1 MILFISNNESINFEN
16 NEIKKVKLKAEAIK
30 INVKNFKS
38 KATAI
43 IVDEEYISSNPELL
57 EYLKD
62 NLQNQLI
69 IYKTSDNE
77 LDYPYIIDIN
87 KEENIDQQLK
97 NIISKLENPD
107 IENEEKTSKNKKFK
121 DNNKKISQEI
131 KDMIS
136 QLSVQETKNQDSN
149 EKESPN
155 DTDELSFNN
164 ILEKEN
170 KNESVNDDVEQK
182 IEAEAIKINLKNFKS
197 KATAIIVDEE
207 FEKLIRKIENPD
219 IENEEKTSKNK
230 KFNDNNKKISQEIKD
245 MINQLSV
252 QETKN
257 QDSNEKE
264 SPNDTDE
271 LSFNNILEKENKNE
285 NINDDLEQKSEVV
298 KTQDDI
304 HIQEEKKENI
314 HTEENL
320 DISDILK
327 GKPEEESKADS
338 YELAKSELLK
348 GFDDITK
355 TNKGNNSNNFTS
367 KNNSGDNKNIE
378 SKKLANL
385 EKIARRKAEEKEKKK
400 KQQEKN
406 NIVVTKTQE
415 NKSTKEEI
423 DLETI
428 DAVKHD
434 VDIQKKKENELKSLI
449 DGFED
454 VAHVKKE
461 KIDEYLNKQ
470 YSPTSQNDNIYMS
483 VNSVQKEKKFDFKIP
498 KFGGIKN
505 KKDEDVASSNMSVSY
520 NQNFIMNTN
529 GEIAVVGGLKGV
541 GTTYCCFKIANSYPN
556 KKVAY
561 VQYIEDDIEISILK
575 EAKEKGYIND
585 NINIYSSSEKLS
597 AYQNNDIVIVDY
609 GYFDKFNNLLMLD
622 FERASNKYFVV
633 NYSFNKFTSRNNA
646 ISYSEYNPNFIT
658 IFNMYDETQLIN
670 LQKEFKDLNIQ
681 IFGFR
686 NLI

>member
-1 MILFISNNESINFEN
+1 MIIFISNKESINFEN

-38 KATAI
+38 KAKAI
-43 IVDEEYISSNPELL
+43 IVDEEYISSNPEIFD
-57 EYLKD
+57 YLKD

-77 LDYPYIIDIN
+77 IDYPYIIDIN
-87 KEENIDQQLK
+87 KEESIDQQLE
-97 NIISKLENPD
+97 NLIRKLENPD
-107 IENEEKTSKNKKFK
+107 ISDEREKTSKNKKFK
-121 DNNKKISQEI
+121 DNNKIISQEI

-136 QLSVQETKNQDSN
+136 QLSIQDTENQESTNNDSA
-149 EKESPN
+149 
-155 DTDELSFNN
+155 D
-164 ILEKEN
+164 
-170 KNESVNDDVEQK
+170 
-182 IEAEAIKINLKNFKS
+182 
-197 KATAIIVDEE
+197 
-207 FEKLIRKIENPD
+207 
-219 IENEEKTSKNK
+219 
-230 KFNDNNKKISQEIKD
+230 
-245 MINQLSV
+245 
-252 QETKN
+252 
-257 QDSNEKE
+257 
-264 SPNDTDE
+264 DTDE

-285 NINDDLEQKSEVV
+285 NVNDDVEQKSE
-298 KTQDDI
+298 DEGDL
-304 HIQEEKKENI
+304 QEEKKENI
-314 HTEENL
+314 HPKDSL
-320 DISDILK
+320 DVSDILK
-327 GKPEEESKADS
+327 EIPEEKSKTNS

-355 TNKGNNSNNFTS
+355 ANNSNNFKS
-367 KNNSGDNKNIE
+367 KNNSGDNKSIE
-378 SKKLANL
+378 DKKLANL

-400 KQQEKN
+400 KQQEKESKS
-406 NIVVTKTQE
+406 V
-415 NKSTKEEI
+415 NKQKEIKPAKVDI

-434 VDIQKKKENELKSLI
+434 VDIQKKKEIELKNLI

-454 VAHVKKE
+454 AAHVKKE

-498 KFGGIKN
+498 KFGGIKS
-505 KKDEDVASSNMSVSY
+505 KKDEDTLSSNISVSY
-520 NQNFIMNTN
+520 NQNFIINTN
-529 GEIAVVGGLKGV
+529 GEIAVVGGLRGV

-556 KKVAY
+556 KKVGY
-561 VQYIEDDIEISILK
+561 VQYLEDDIEISILK

-585 NINIYSSSEKLS
+585 NINIYSATEKLS

-609 GYFDKFNNLLMLD
+609 GYFDKFNNSLMLD
-622 FERASNKYFVV
+622 FERTSNKYFVV
-633 NYSFNKFTSRNNA
+633 NYSFNKFTSINNA

-658 IFNMYDETQLIN
+658 IFNMYEETQLIN

>member
-38 KATAI
+38 KAKAI
-43 IVDEEYISSNPELL
+43 IVDEEYISSNPELFD
-57 EYLKD
+57 YLKD

-77 LDYPYIIDIN
+77 IDYPYIIDIN
-87 KEENIDQQLK
+87 KEENIDQQLE
-97 NIISKLENPD
+97 NLIRKLENPD
-107 IENEEKTSKNKKFK
+107 IENKEKTSKNKKFR
-121 DNNKKISQEI
+121 DNNKIISQEI

-136 QLSVQETKNQDSN
+136 QLSSPETKNQYSDK
-149 EKESPN
+149 KESAD

-170 KNESVNDDVEQK
+170 KND
-182 IEAEAIKINLKNFKS
+182 
-197 KATAIIVDEE
+197 
-207 FEKLIRKIENPD
+207 KL
-219 IENEEKTSKNK
+219 S
-230 KFNDNNKKISQEIKD
+230 DN
-245 MINQLSV
+245 V
-252 QETKN
+252 
-257 QDSNEKE
+257 
-264 SPNDTDE
+264 
-271 LSFNNILEKENKNE
+271 
-285 NINDDLEQKSEVV
+285 EQKSEVV

-314 HTEENL
+314 HSK
-320 DISDILK
+320 DSFDVSDILK
-327 GKPEEESKADS
+327 EIPEEKSKTDS

-355 TNKGNNSNNFTS
+355 ANNSNNFTS

-415 NKSTKEEI
+415 NKSPKEDI

-434 VDIQKKKENELKSLI
+434 VDIQKKKESELKNLI

-454 VAHVKKE
+454 AAHVKKE

-470 YSPTSQNDNIYMS
+470 YSPTSKNDNIYMS
-483 VNSVQKEKKFDFKIP
+483 VNSVQKEKKFDFNFKIP
-498 KFGGIKN
+498 KLGGIKN
-505 KKDEDVASSNMSVSY
+505 KKDEDTLSPNISVPY
-520 NQNFIMNTN
+520 NQNFIINTN
-529 GEIAVVGGLKGV
+529 GEIAVVGGLRGV

-556 KKVAY
+556 VKVGY
-561 VQYIEDDIEISILK
+561 VQYIEDEIEISILK

-585 NINIYSSSEKLS
+585 NINIYSASEKLS
-597 AYQNNDIVIVDY
+597 AYQNSDIVIVDY
-609 GYFDKFNNLLMLD
+609 GYFDKFNNPLMLD
-622 FERASNKYFVV
+622 FERTSNKYFVV
-633 NYSFNKFTSRNNA
+633 NYSFNKFTSINNA
-646 ISYSEYNPNFIT
+646 ISYSAYNPNFIT

>member
-16 NEIKKVKLKAEAIK
+16 NQIKKVKLKAEAIK

-69 IYKTSDNE
+69 INKTSDNDM
-77 LDYPYIIDIN
+77 DYPYIIDIN
-87 KEENIDQQLK
+87 KEENIDIQLE
-97 NIISKLENPD
+97 KLIRKIENPD

-170 KNESVNDDVEQK
+170 RNESVNDDVEQK
-182 IEAEAIKINLKNFKS
+182 
-197 KATAIIVDEE
+197 
-207 FEKLIRKIENPD
+207 R
-219 IENEEKTSKNK
+219 
-230 KFNDNNKKISQEIKD
+230 
-245 MINQLSV
+245 
-252 QETKN
+252 
-257 QDSNEKE
+257 
-264 SPNDTDE
+264 
-271 LSFNNILEKENKNE
+271 
-285 NINDDLEQKSEVV
+285 EVV
-298 KTQDDI
+298 KTQGDI

-314 HTEENL
+314 NTKDDL

-327 GKPEEESKADS
+327 GKPEEESKAD
-338 YELAKSELLK
+338 YYALTKSDLLK
-348 GFDDITK
+348 GFNNITNP
-355 TNKGNNSNNFTS
+355 NKSNNTNNIMS
-367 KNNSGDNKNIE
+367 KSITEDNRSIE
-378 SKKLANL
+378 DKKLANL

-406 NIVVTKTQE
+406 NIVVTKIQE
-415 NKSTKEEI
+415 NKSPKEEI

-434 VDIQKKKENELKSLI
+434 VDIQKKKESELKNLI

-454 VAHVKKE
+454 AAHVKKE

-498 KFGGIKN
+498 KFGGIKS

-520 NQNFIMNTN
+520 NQNFIINTN

-575 EAKEKGYIND
+575 ESKEKGYIND
-585 NINIYSSSEKLS
+585 NINIYSSSEKIS

-633 NYSFNKFTSRNNA
+633 NYSFNKFTSINNA

>member
-38 KATAI
+38 KAKAI
-43 IVDEEYISSNPELL
+43 IVDEEYISSNPELFD
-57 EYLKD
+57 YLKD
-62 NLQNQLI
+62 TLQNQLI

-77 LDYPYIIDIN
+77 IDYPYIIDIN
-87 KEENIDQQLK
+87 KEESIDQQLK
-97 NIISKLENPD
+97 NIISKLENSD

-164 ILEKEN
+164 ILEKE
-170 KNESVNDDVEQK
+170 KNNDITSDDVEQK
-182 IEAEAIKINLKNFKS
+182 
-197 KATAIIVDEE
+197 
-207 FEKLIRKIENPD
+207 
-219 IENEEKTSKNK
+219 
-230 KFNDNNKKISQEIKD
+230 
-245 MINQLSV
+245 
-252 QETKN
+252 
-257 QDSNEKE
+257 
-264 SPNDTDE
+264 
-271 LSFNNILEKENKNE
+271 
-285 NINDDLEQKSEVV
+285 SEVD
-298 KTQDDI
+298 KTQDEGDL
-304 HIQEEKKENI
+304 QEEKKDNI
-314 HTEENL
+314 HPKDSL
-320 DISDILK
+320 DVSDISKEI
-327 GKPEEESKADS
+327 PEEKSKTDS
-338 YELAKSELLK
+338 YALTKSELLK
-348 GFDDITK
+348 GFDNITNP
-355 TNKGNNSNNFTS
+355 NKSNNTNNIMS
-367 KNNSGDNKNIE
+367 KSNTEDNKSME
-378 SKKLANL
+378 DKKLANL

-415 NKSTKEEI
+415 NKSPKEEI

-434 VDIQKKKENELKSLI
+434 VDIQKKKESELKNLI

-454 VAHVKKE
+454 AAHVKKE

-483 VNSVQKEKKFDFKIP
+483 VNSVLKEKKFDFKIP
-498 KFGGIKN
+498 KFGGIKS
-505 KKDEDVASSNMSVSY
+505 KKDEDSVTTNTSASY
-520 NQNFIMNTN
+520 NQNFIINTN
-529 GEIAVVGGLKGV
+529 GEIAVVGGLRGV

-633 NYSFNKFTSRNNA
+633 NYSFNKFTSINNA

>member
-38 KATAI
+38 KAKAI
-43 IVDEEYISSNPELL
+43 IVDEEYISSNPELFD
-57 EYLKD
+57 YLKG

-69 IYKTSDNE
+69 IYKTSDNDI
-77 LDYPYIIDIN
+77 DYPYIININ
-87 KEENIDQQLK
+87 KEENIDQQLE
-97 NIISKLENPD
+97 NLISKLENPD
-107 IENEEKTSKNKKFK
+107 IENEEKTSKNKKFR
-121 DNNKKISQEI
+121 DNNKIISQEI

-136 QLSVQETKNQDSN
+136 QLSSPETKNQDSD
-149 EKESPN
+149 EKESAD

-170 KNESVNDDVEQK
+170 KNDKLSDDVE
-182 IEAEAIKINLKNFKS
+182 E
-197 KATAIIVDEE
+197 
-207 FEKLIRKIENPD
+207 
-219 IENEEKTSKNK
+219 
-230 KFNDNNKKISQEIKD
+230 
-245 MINQLSV
+245 
-252 QETKN
+252 
-257 QDSNEKE
+257 
-264 SPNDTDE
+264 
-271 LSFNNILEKENKNE
+271 
-285 NINDDLEQKSEVV
+285 KSEVV

-314 HTEENL
+314 HTKDDIDINDLLEE
-320 DISDILK
+320 
-327 GKPEEESKADS
+327 KPEEESKANS
-338 YELAKSELLK
+338 YELAKSELLR

-355 TNKGNNSNNFTS
+355 ANKGNNSNNFTS

-415 NKSTKEEI
+415 NKSPKEDI

-434 VDIQKKKENELKSLI
+434 VDIQKKKESELKNLI

-454 VAHVKKE
+454 AAHVKKE

-483 VNSVQKEKKFDFKIP
+483 VNSVQKEKKFDFNFKIP
-498 KFGGIKN
+498 KLGGIKN
-505 KKDEDVASSNMSVSY
+505 KKDEDTLSPNISVPY
-520 NQNFIMNTN
+520 NQNFIINTN
-529 GEIAVVGGLKGV
+529 GEIAVVGGLRGV

-556 KKVAY
+556 VKVGY
-561 VQYIEDDIEISILK
+561 VQYIEDEIEISILK

-585 NINIYSSSEKLS
+585 NINIYSASEKLS
-597 AYQNNDIVIVDY
+597 AYQNSDIVIVDY
-609 GYFDKFNNLLMLD
+609 GYFDKFNNPLMLD
-622 FERASNKYFVV
+622 FERTSNKYFVV
-633 NYSFNKFTSRNNA
+633 NYSFNKFTSINNA
-646 ISYSEYNPNFIT
+646 ISYSAYNPNFIT

>member
-16 NEIKKVKLKAEAIK
+16 NQIKKVKLKAEAIK

-69 IYKTSDNE
+69 INKTSDNDM
-77 LDYPYIIDIN
+77 DYPYIIDIN
-87 KEENIDQQLK
+87 KEENIDIQLE
-97 NIISKLENPD
+97 KLIRKIENPD

-170 KNESVNDDVEQK
+170 RNESVNDDVEQK
-182 IEAEAIKINLKNFKS
+182 
-197 KATAIIVDEE
+197 
-207 FEKLIRKIENPD
+207 R
-219 IENEEKTSKNK
+219 
-230 KFNDNNKKISQEIKD
+230 
-245 MINQLSV
+245 
-252 QETKN
+252 
-257 QDSNEKE
+257 
-264 SPNDTDE
+264 
-271 LSFNNILEKENKNE
+271 
-285 NINDDLEQKSEVV
+285 EVV
-298 KTQDDI
+298 KTQGDI

-314 HTEENL
+314 NTKDDL

-327 GKPEEESKADS
+327 GKPEEESKAD
-338 YELAKSELLK
+338 YYALTKSDLLK
-348 GFDDITK
+348 GFNNITNP
-355 TNKGNNSNNFTS
+355 NKSNNTNNIMS
-367 KNNSGDNKNIE
+367 KSITEDNRSIE
-378 SKKLANL
+378 DKKLANL

-415 NKSTKEEI
+415 NKSPKEDI

-434 VDIQKKKENELKSLI
+434 VDIQKKKESELKNLI

-454 VAHVKKE
+454 AAHVKKE

-498 KFGGIKN
+498 KFGGIKS

-520 NQNFIMNTN
+520 NQNFIINTN

-556 KKVAY
+556 QKVAY
-561 VQYIEDDIEISILK
+561 VQYIEDDIEISIVK

-585 NINIYSSSEKLS
+585 NINIYSASEKLS

-633 NYSFNKFTSRNNA
+633 NYSFNKFTSINNA

>member
-1 MILFISNNESINFEN
+1 MIIFISNKESINFEN

-38 KATAI
+38 KAKAI
-43 IVDEEYISSNPELL
+43 IVDEEYISSNPEIFD
-57 EYLKD
+57 YLKD

-77 LDYPYIIDIN
+77 IDYPYIIDIN
-87 KEENIDQQLK
+87 KEESIDQQLE
-97 NIISKLENPD
+97 NLIRKLENPD
-107 IENEEKTSKNKKFK
+107 ISDEREKTSKNKKFK
-121 DNNKKISQEI
+121 DNNKIISQEI

-136 QLSVQETKNQDSN
+136 QLSIQDTENQESTNNDSA
-149 EKESPN
+149 
-155 DTDELSFNN
+155 D
-164 ILEKEN
+164 
-170 KNESVNDDVEQK
+170 
-182 IEAEAIKINLKNFKS
+182 
-197 KATAIIVDEE
+197 
-207 FEKLIRKIENPD
+207 
-219 IENEEKTSKNK
+219 
-230 KFNDNNKKISQEIKD
+230 
-245 MINQLSV
+245 
-252 QETKN
+252 
-257 QDSNEKE
+257 
-264 SPNDTDE
+264 DTDE

-285 NINDDLEQKSEVV
+285 NVNDDVEQKSE
-298 KTQDDI
+298 DEGDL
-304 HIQEEKKENI
+304 QEEKKENI
-314 HTEENL
+314 HPKDSL
-320 DISDILK
+320 DVSDILK
-327 GKPEEESKADS
+327 EIPEEKSKTNS

-355 TNKGNNSNNFTS
+355 ANNSNNFTS
-367 KNNSGDNKNIE
+367 KNNSGDNKSIE
-378 SKKLANL
+378 DKKLANL

-400 KQQEKN
+400 KQQEKESKS
-406 NIVVTKTQE
+406 V
-415 NKSTKEEI
+415 NKQKEIKPAKVDI

-434 VDIQKKKENELKSLI
+434 VDIQKKKEIELKNLI

-454 VAHVKKE
+454 AAHVKKE

-498 KFGGIKN
+498 KFGGIKS
-505 KKDEDVASSNMSVSY
+505 KKDEDTLSSNISVSY
-520 NQNFIMNTN
+520 NQNFIINTN
-529 GEIAVVGGLKGV
+529 GEIAVVGGLRGV

-556 KKVAY
+556 KKVGY
-561 VQYIEDDIEISILK
+561 VQYLEDDIEISILK

-585 NINIYSSSEKLS
+585 NINIYSATEKLS

-609 GYFDKFNNLLMLD
+609 GYFDKFNNSLMLD
-622 FERASNKYFVV
+622 FERTSNKYFVV
-633 NYSFNKFTSRNNA
+633 NYSFNKFTSINNA

-658 IFNMYDETQLIN
+658 IFNMYEETQLIN